1 MEKKYKIHRNA
12 KANRCFLQMGIAK
25 KISKYF
31 RNKKHIK
38 TYNLMSCNTNCES
51 SKKQFNI
58 FPVSRRTRNHHT
70 IPRIQKSKKDKTFPQ
85 IAVLS
90 ASQHTANSPNE
101 TNEINET
108 ERQHTENS
116 LSKKPT
122 LRKTA
127 KSHIATNKTKTQQS
141 ANFPTA
147 TNEINPPQKWYHFI
161 GIGGIS
167 MSALANLLSYEKN
180 KITG

>member
-12 KANRCFLQMGIAK
+12 KANRCFLQIGIAK

-31 RNKKHIK
+31 RNKKRIK
-38 TYNLMSCNTNCES
+38 TCNLMSCNTNCES
-51 SKKQFNI
+51 NKKQFNI
-58 FPVSRRTRNHHT
+58 FPVSRRTHNHHST
-70 IPRIQKSKKDKTFPQ
+70 IPSIQKSNKTFPQ

-101 TNEINET
+101 TNET
-108 ERQHTENS
+108 VPQHTV
-116 LSKKPT
+116 
-122 LRKTA
+122 
-127 KSHIATNKTKTQQS
+127 
-141 ANFPTA
+141 NFPTA